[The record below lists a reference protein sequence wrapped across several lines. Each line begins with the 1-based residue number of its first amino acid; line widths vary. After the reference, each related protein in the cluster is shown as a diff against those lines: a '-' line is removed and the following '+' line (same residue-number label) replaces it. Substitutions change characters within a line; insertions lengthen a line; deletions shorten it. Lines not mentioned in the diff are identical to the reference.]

1 MSRSPTS
8 PLEYDEVAPPAAIST
23 RTVAI
28 IKNHA
33 LTHRFD
39 IEPRILEASFE
50 VRGLLAA
57 FDRRR
62 ELTVLIRIRNADCQ
76 RKADGI

>member
-1 MSRSPTS
+1 MSSSPGAEV
-8 PLEYDEVAPPAAIST
+8 EYGDEAQLPAPIST

-33 LTHRFD
+33 LAHRFD

-50 VRGLLAA
+50 VRETSLSL
-57 FDRRR
+57 
-62 ELTVLIRIRNADCQ
+62 
-76 RKADGI
+76 

>member
-1 MSRSPTS
+1 MSRSP
-8 PLEYDEVAPPAAIST
+8 PLEYDEVAQVPSAIST

-33 LTHRFD
+33 LNHRFD

-50 VRGLLAA
+50 VRTSFGL
-57 FDRRR
+57 
-62 ELTVLIRIRNADCQ
+62 
-76 RKADGI
+76 